1 MRVGVIGATGFVGS
15 YLVDQLVESGHE
27 PSVLVRHGSEGKL
40 RHASACR
47 ITTGEVSSATAVA
60 ETVRDCDAV
69 IYNVGILRED
79 RRRGITFEA
88 LQFEGV
94 ERCVRAARANGV
106 QRFVLMSANGVKK
119 GGTAY
124 QDTKFRAEEVVR
136 NSGLDWTIFRPSV
149 VFGDPRGRMEFAT
162 QLYRDMIAP
171 PIPAIGFF
179 KGLRPATGGLL
190 MSPVHVLD
198 VAAAF
203 VRAVEDSTL
212 AGKVIKLGGPES
224 LSWTDMLTRIAAAC
238 DKKKLIIPMP
248 IGVMKIAASLLDWLP
263 LFPVTHD
270 QLTMLEEGNTVA
282 NDLLS
287 ELIGRP
293 PAAFTSENLA
303 YLKS

>member
-15 YLVDQLVESGHE
+15 YLVDQLIQSGHE
-27 PSVLVRHGSEGKL
+27 PSVLVREGSEGKL

-47 ITTGEVSSATAVA
+47 VTTGEVGSATAIA
-60 ETVRDCDAV
+60 ETFRNCDAA

-79 RRRGITFEA
+79 RRHGITFEA

-106 QRFVLMSANGVKK
+106 QRFVLMSANGVKQ

-136 NSGLDWTIFRPSV
+136 QSGLDWTIFRPSV

-171 PIPAIGFF
+171 PIPAVGFF

-224 LSWTDMLTRIAAAC
+224 LSWTDMLARIATAC
-238 DKKKLIIPMP
+238 DKKKLIVPMP
-248 IGVMKIAASLLDWLP
+248 IGMMKIAASLLDWLP
-263 LFPVTHD
+263 FFPVTRD

>member
-15 YLVDQLVESGHE
+15 YLVDQLIESGHE
-27 PSVLVRHGSEGKL
+27 PSVLVRAGSEDKL
-40 RHASACR
+40 RHASECR
-47 ITTGEVSSATAVA
+47 VTTGEVSSATAIA
-60 ETVRDCDAV
+60 ETCRSCDAI

-79 RRRGITFEA
+79 RRHGITFEK
-88 LQFEGV
+88 LQFEAV
-94 ERCVRAARANGV
+94 DRCVRAARANGV
-106 QRFVLMSANGVKK
+106 QRFILMSANGVKQ
-119 GGTAY
+119 GGTPY

-162 QLYRDMIAP
+162 QLYRDMVAP

-179 KGLRPATGGLL
+179 KGLRPETGGLF

-198 VAAAF
+198 VASAF
-203 VRAVEDSTL
+203 VRAVEDDSL
-212 AGKVIKLGGPES
+212 VDQIIKLGGPES

-248 IGVMKIAASLLDWLP
+248 IGVMKLAASLLDWLP
-263 LFPVTHD
+263 FFPVTRD
-270 QLTMLEEGNTVA
+270 QLTMLAEGNTVA
-282 NDLLS
+282 NELLP
-287 ELIGRP
+287 ELIGRTP
-293 PAAFTSENLA
+293 TPFTTENLA